1 MIKNELLICGVRQKS
16 NVTCTLD
23 SLGQLT
29 LMSSA
34 GTGHAAGQ
42 DLAALGHVLLQLAGI
57 FIVNVCNL
65 IYAECAYL
73 ATATAALRA
82 LCTLRTG
89 SNSFLVSSMI
99 T

>member
-1 MIKNELLICGVRQKS
+1 M
-16 NVTCTLD
+16 TCTLD

-89 SNSFLVSSMI
+89 SKFLL
-99 T
+99 